1 MIKAGYIQFYP
12 VLGDI
17 DKNIDRLDSFFDQ
30 TKDADLIVLPE
41 LVSTG
46 YNFSN
51 RNEALACAEDLKSSR
66 FLEYLI
72 AKAKQNNAF
81 IVAGINEKIGDKLF
95 NTTVLVGQKGYIGKY
110 QKIHLFMN
118 EKDIFETG
126 AEGLTVFD
134 LGFAKTA
141 MLICFDYYFPEIW
154 RIVGM
159 KGADIVCHPS
169 NLLTQN
175 AHKTLPAQA
184 FMNKLFIITANRIG
198 TEGDLTFNG
207 KSFICDPNGN
217 VLVRA
222 NEDREEVKII
232 EFDPL
237 LARDKFVTP
246 RNHAYN
252 DRHPD
257 LYKGLL

>member
-1 MIKAGYIQFYP
+1 MIKAGYIQYHP
-12 VLGDI
+12 ELGNI
-17 DKNIDRLDSFFDQ
+17 DKNIKRLDSLMDEA
-30 TKDADLIVLPE
+30 KAADLIVLPE

-51 RNEALACAEDLKSSR
+51 RDEAMACAEDLKSSR
-66 FLEYLI
+66 FLEFLN
-72 AKAKQNNAF
+72 AKAKQHNSF
-81 IVAGINEKIGDKLF
+81 IVAGINEKIGYKLF
-95 NTTVLVGQKGYIGKY
+95 NTTVLLGPNGYVGKY

-126 AEGLTVFD
+126 AAGLPVFD
-134 LGFAKTA
+134 LGFANVA

-154 RIVGM
+154 RILGM

-175 AHKTLPAQA
+175 AHKTVPAQA
-184 FMNKLFIITANRIG
+184 FMNKYFIITSNRIG
-198 TEGDLTFNG
+198 TERELTFNG
-207 KSFICDPNGN
+207 TSFISDPKGD
-217 VLVRA
+217 VLIKA
-222 NEDREEVKII
+222 SEDREEVTII

-237 LARDKFVTP
+237 ESRDKFVTP
-246 RNHAYN
+246 RNHAFN
-252 DRHPD
+252 DRHPS

>member
-1 MIKAGYIQFYP
+1 MIKAGYIQYHP
-12 VLGDI
+12 VFGNI
-17 DKNIDRLDSFFDQ
+17 DKNIDRLDSFLDEA
-30 TKDADLIVLPE
+30 KNADLIVLPE

-46 YNFSN
+46 YNFST
-51 RNEALACAEDLKSSR
+51 RAEALACAEDLKSSR
-66 FLEYLI
+66 FLEFLH
-72 AKAKQNNAF
+72 AKAKQHNTF
-81 IVAGINEKIGDKLF
+81 IFSGINEKVKDKLF
-95 NTTVLVGQKGYIGKY
+95 NTTVLVGQNGYVGKY

-126 AEGLTVFD
+126 AAGLPVFD
-134 LGFAKTA
+134 LGFAKVA

-184 FMNKLFIITANRIG
+184 FMNKLFVITSNRIG
-198 TEGDLTFNG
+198 TERGLRFNG
-207 KSFICDPNGN
+207 TSFITDPQGD
-217 VLVRA
+217 VLIKA
-222 NEDREEVKII
+222 SENKEEVNII

-237 LARDKFVTP
+237 QSRDKYVTP

-257 LYKGLL
+257 LYSGLL

>member
-1 MIKAGYIQFYP
+1 MIKAGYIQFHP
-12 VLGDI
+12 TLGDI
-17 DKNIDRLDSFFDQ
+17 DENIERLEPFIDQ
-30 TKDADLIVLPE
+30 TKDSDLVVLPE

-46 YNFSN
+46 YNFLS
-51 RNEALACAEDLKSSR
+51 RKDAMACAENLKMSR
-66 FLEYLI
+66 FIEFLI
-72 AKAKQNNAF
+72 SKAKQNNAF
-81 IVAGINEKIGDKLF
+81 LVAGINEKIGDKLF
-95 NTTVLVGQKGYIGKY
+95 NTTVLLGPNGYIGKY

-126 AEGLTVFD
+126 SVGLPVYD

-184 FMNKLFIITANRIG
+184 FMNRLFIITSNRIG
-198 TEGDLTFNG
+198 TEWDLTFNG
-207 KSFICDPNGN
+207 NSCICDPKGE
-217 VLVRA
+217 VLVKA
-222 NEDREEVKII
+222 SPDKEEVKII

-237 LARDKFVTP
+237 QSRDKFITP
-246 RNHAYN
+246 RNHAFN
-252 DRHPD
+252 DRHPE

>member
-1 MIKAGYIQFYP
+1 MIKAGYIQFHP
-12 VLGDI
+12 ELGNI
-17 DKNIDRLDSFFDQ
+17 DKNIERLDSFLDEA
-30 TKDADLIVLPE
+30 KGADLIVLPE

-46 YNFSN
+46 YNFLS
-51 RNEALACAEDLKSSR
+51 RNDALACAENINSSR
-66 FLEYLI
+66 FVEFLN
-72 AKAKQNNAF
+72 AKAKQHNIN
-81 IVAGINEKIGDKLF
+81 IVAGLNEKVEDKLF
-95 NTTVLVGQKGYIGKY
+95 NTTVLMGPNGYVGKY

-126 AEGLTVFD
+126 AVGLPVFD
-134 LGFAKTA
+134 LGFARVA

-184 FMNKLFIITANRIG
+184 FMNRLFIITSNRIG
-198 TEGDLTFNG
+198 TERDLTFNG
-207 KSFICDPNGN
+207 TSFISDPNGN
-217 VLVRA
+217 VLVKA
-222 NEDREEVKII
+222 SEDFEEVKII

-237 LARDKFVTP
+237 QSRNKFITP
-246 RNHAYN
+246 RNHAFD

-257 LYKGLL
+257 LYNELI